1 MGLPDT
7 PFLRNVRPSQ
17 HFTRSGP
24 RSPGSARPAR
34 LVLPNGAALE
44 ISNEARELDHVEL
57 AVGRVVVLA
66 HDLMRDVIRGH
77 QRPSGAISGH
87 LEAIRG
93 HLEAI
98 GGRVEDTQRYKQWSE
113 GVAAIP
119 RRHRPRR
126 RQSRNGVAHHA
137 AHGSREIRS
146 CSHQTGQRSPVRAEA
161 PRWGRS
167 IESHQGPTRYGAAR
181 SPDEGGH
188 QRRHQRRHQRG
199 HQGGHQKGSQTRS
212 GTIPCSTW
220 RTESSRSPHNQWQ
233 SWAINGNQRTCSRR
247 DF

>member
-1 MGLPDT
+1 MGLPRPGHT
-7 PFLRNVRPSQ
+7 LPLRNVRPSQ
-17 HFTRSGP
+17 HFTRAGP

-77 QRPSGAISGH
+77 QRPSGAIRGRLEAIRGH

-93 HLEAI
+93 HSEAI
-98 GGRVEDTQRYKQWSE
+98 GGRVEDTQRYNQWSE
-113 GVAAIP
+113 GAAAIP

-137 AHGSREIRS
+137 AHGSRESRS

-167 IESHQGPTRYGAAR
+167 RSRAAR
-181 SPDEGGH
+181 DPPDMEQH
-188 QRRHQRRHQRG
+188 
-199 HQGGHQKGSQTRS
+199 GSLMR
-212 GTIPCSTW
+212 
-220 RTESSRSPHNQWQ
+220 
-233 SWAINGNQRTCSRR
+233 
-247 DF
+247 

>member
-1 MGLPDT
+1 MQEVARAQDGGGHMGLPRPGHT
-7 PFLRNVRPSQ
+7 LPLRNVRPSQ
-17 HFTRSGP
+17 HFTRAGP

-98 GGRVEDTQRYKQWSE
+98 RGHSEAIGGRVEDTQRY
-113 GVAAIP
+113 
-119 RRHRPRR
+119 
-126 RQSRNGVAHHA
+126 N
-137 AHGSREIRS
+137 
-146 CSHQTGQRSPVRAEA
+146 QRSEA
-161 PRWGRS
+161 RLPYR
-167 IESHQGPTRYGAAR
+167 
-181 SPDEGGH
+181 GGI
-188 QRRHQRRHQRG
+188 G
-199 HQGGHQKGSQTRS
+199 LGGGK
-212 GTIPCSTW
+212 
-220 RTESSRSPHNQWQ
+220 
-233 SWAINGNQRTCSRR
+233 AVMA
-247 DF
+247 

>member
-1 MGLPDT
+1 MQEVARAQDGGGHMGLPDT

-17 HFTRSGP
+17 HFTRAGP

-57 AVGRVVVLA
+57 AVGRVVVLE

-98 GGRVEDTQRYKQWSE
+98 RGHLEAIGGHSEAIGGRVEDTQRYNQ
-113 GVAAIP
+113 VV
-119 RRHRPRR
+119 RR
-126 RQSRNGVAHHA
+126 RGCHTA
-137 AHGSREIRS
+137 AASAS
-146 CSHQTGQRSPVRAEA
+146 EA
-161 PRWGRS
+161 AKP
-167 IESHQGPTRYGAAR
+167 
-181 SPDEGGH
+181 
-188 QRRHQRRHQRG
+188 
-199 HQGGHQKGSQTRS
+199 
-212 GTIPCSTW
+212 
-220 RTESSRSPHNQWQ
+220 
-233 SWAINGNQRTCSRR
+233 
-247 DF
+247 